1 MKCKSKG
8 KANKEQPI
16 ITEENDAY
24 AMVQNT
30 SQTQD
35 NTMEQPIVTEGNT
48 AYGMVG
54 SSAQPV
60 ASFDQQQQENN
71 EQSAAGETFYE
82 AVFPTGELHLD
93 VRIIPN
99 SAPRKIADR
108 LPSVQQQA
116 NVTTIPEDPDYI

>member
-1 MKCKSKG
+1 
-8 KANKEQPI
+8 
-16 ITEENDAY
+16 
-24 AMVQNT
+24 
-30 SQTQD
+30 
-35 NTMEQPIVTEGNT
+35 
-48 AYGMVG
+48 MVG

-82 AVFPTGELHLD
+82 AIPTGEATTEESMYDYPKFSSEEDSHD
-93 VRIIPN
+93 YHPQPP
-99 SAPRKIADR
+99 AADR